1 MTTGVG
7 AVMVMVGVILLTA
20 AIMATGAI
28 ITPGDTDIPLGME
41 VIMAVTTVAMDTA
54 IVHWLLDGAGEVITI
69 LFTAPLIT
77 TGVATIITIMHITE
91 ADAAFIAPTIR
102 SLQIR

>member
-1 MTTGVG
+1 
-7 AVMVMVGVILLTA
+7 MVTAGVILFSA

-28 ITPGDTDIPLGME
+28 ITPGDTDFPLG
-41 VIMAVTTVAMDTA
+41 MAVTTVAMDTA

-91 ADAAFIAPTIR
+91 ADAAFTAPTIR